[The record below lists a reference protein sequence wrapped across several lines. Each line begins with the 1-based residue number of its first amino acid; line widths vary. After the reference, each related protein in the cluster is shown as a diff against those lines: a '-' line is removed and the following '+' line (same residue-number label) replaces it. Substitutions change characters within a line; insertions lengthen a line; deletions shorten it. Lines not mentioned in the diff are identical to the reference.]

1 MQRTLASLVRSHR
14 PTPAPTPIHT
24 SSLPRSHVLARLAQR
39 HCAPAQQR
47 HSHALEVPKNDKNE
61 YRLLKLANGLQV
73 LLIRDPETD
82 RAGAAMDIGVGHL
95 DDPWDVPGCAHFCEH
110 LSFMGTKQFPKEN
123 DYQEFIQTHGGG
135 TNAYTATSNTN
146 YYFHIN
152 ASQLFP
158 ALERFAPFFHSP
170 LFSKDATMKE
180 IQAVDSEHKKNLQ
193 TDGWRLFQ
201 LSKSLARPGHVWT
214 KFGSGNAVSLGANV
228 NGGLDARDK
237 LIRWWEQSY
246 GAERM
251 GLCVYGRDP
260 LDELEARVAELFSP
274 VPNRNL
280 AGLPMYEEPAYG
292 PDQLGTLTCAKSVM
306 DFRSLDINW
315 NIPWQAPAYL
325 VKPADFLMHFLGH
338 EGPGS
343 LFAYLK
349 KKGWA
354 LGLSAGKHAA
364 GRGFMFFK
372 VGVQLTKE
380 GMDHYEDVAIAVY
393 KYIALLQ
400 SSPFPA
406 WMQEELIQISKINFD
421 FLEKQPAERVASF
434 VAAEITKPYPRDKLL
449 STHALARTW
458 DEQQVR
464 DVLAYL
470 TPRTSTL
477 MLVSQ
482 DMPAERLGNKEK
494 WYGTEYGQ
502 QRLPETFWARAEQNN
517 DIAELHLPERNA
529 FVPENL
535 TVDLDRPV
543 EKPAKRPQLIYS
555 SPVASVWHKKDDQ
568 FLVPKANVYID
579 LRSPVCNITP
589 RQGLKTRMFGELVR
603 DALNEYSYVASLA
616 GLYFGAGGHSDSFEI
631 NVEGYSDKLPVLVQT
646 VVERIKALRME
657 QERFDVLKQ
666 DLRETYANFDRDQPY
681 IQADWWLTHVMKDRL
696 WTNDVKLQELEAL
709 TLDEVESHAK
719 DLLSRM
725 NIQVLITGNLSE
737 EQALHMAKTVES
749 TLSPR
754 PLTAAEKIKDRAYLL
769 PHPSNSV
776 LQKDVPLE
784 DDPNSSLSYY
794 VQIDGEYTDVR
805 KRALLALFAHI
816 IHEPCFTELRTKEQL
831 GYIVFSQVFP
841 LAGTLGLRLAIQS
854 ERDPVYLESRVEVF
868 FDFMKTHLEEMSE
881 DEFQKLKAGLNEKRL
896 QKLKNLNEES
906 HRFLG
911 TIHSGY
917 MDFMRRFI
925 DAEETRK
932 LTKQDVID
940 FFMQHIHQSS
950 STRAKLSVHMRSKG
964 KGAAVPKFTMDAAKA
979 LLPTLKEHN
988 LPIQEDQYFALSTPE
1003 PPLSAVTEFMQGFM
1017 ASVQLP
1023 KDAAKEVMSALNK
1036 AARDHP
1042 AKAAPAADDVKL
1054 SADAV
1059 LIEDVP
1065 TFQAGLLQ
1073 SKAALPVPQIDLD
1086 IPAKNG
1092 TPNGTTTSKL

>member
-1 MQRTLASLVRSHR
+1 MAGNSSHTFSSPASARASSTVTYLPV
-14 PTPAPTPIHT
+14 PADGF
-24 SSLPRSHVLARLAQR
+24 LPSPL
-39 HCAPAQQR
+39 PGST
-47 HSHALEVPKNDKNE
+47 HSVFPSPQEQPQKDTNE
-61 YRLLKLANGLQV
+61 YRLLKLQNGLQV

-82 RAGAAMDIGVGHL
+82 RAGAAMDVGVGHL

-170 LFSKDATMKE
+170 LFSKSATQKE
-180 IQAVDSEHKKNLQ
+180 LQAVDSEHKKNLQ

-214 KFGSGNAVSLGANV
+214 KFGSGNATSLGANV
-228 NGGLDARDK
+228 NGGLDAREK
-237 LIRWWEQSY
+237 LIKWWERSY

-260 LDELEARVAELFSP
+260 LDEMERKVAELFAP
-274 VPNRNL
+274 VPNRGL

-292 PDQLGTLTCAKSVM
+292 PEQLGTLTCARSVM
-306 DFRSLDINW
+306 DFRNLDISW
-315 NIPWQAPAYL
+315 NIPWQAPHYL

-349 KKGWA
+349 KRGWA
-354 LGLSAGKHAA
+354 LGLSAGKHSA

-380 GMDHYEDVAIAVY
+380 GMEQYEDVAIAVY
-393 KYIALLQ
+393 KYIAMLK
-400 SSPFPA
+400 SSPLPA

-434 VAAEITKPYPRDKLL
+434 VSAEITKPYPRDKLL
-449 STHALARTW
+449 STHALPRTW
-458 DEQQVR
+458 DEQEVR
-464 DVLAYL
+464 EVLNYL
-470 TPRTSTL
+470 TPRNSTM

-482 DMPAERLGNKEK
+482 DMPAEKLGQKEH
-494 WYGTEYGQ
+494 WYGTEYGVH
-502 QRLPETFWARAEQNN
+502 RLPEAFWARAEQEN
-517 DIAELHLPERNA
+517 DISDLHLPDRNA

-535 TVDLDRPV
+535 KVDLEQPV
-543 EKPAKRPQLIYS
+543 AQPAKKPQLIYA
-555 SPVASVWHKKDDQ
+555 SPTASVWHKKDDQ
-568 FLVPKANVYID
+568 FLVPKANVYLD

-616 GLYFGAGGHSDSFEI
+616 GLYFGAGGHSDSLEL

-646 VVERIKALRME
+646 VIERIKGLKME
-657 QERFDVLKQ
+657 RERFDVLKQ
-666 DLRETYANFDRDQPY
+666 DLRESYANFDRDQPY
-681 IQADWWLTHVMKDRL
+681 IQADWWLSHVMKDRL

-709 TLDEVESHAK
+709 TLAEVESHAK

-725 NIQVLITGNLSE
+725 NIEVLITGNVSE
-737 EQALHMAKTVES
+737 EAALYMAKTVES

-754 PLTAAEKIKDRAYLL
+754 PLTAAEKMKDRAYLL

-794 VQIDGEYTDVR
+794 IQIDGEYTDIR
-805 KRALLALFAHI
+805 KRTLLALFAHI

-831 GYIVFSQVFP
+831 GYIVFSQSFP
-841 LAGTLGLRLAIQS
+841 LAGTLGLRIAIQS
-854 ERDPVYLESRVEVF
+854 ERDPLYLESRVEAF
-868 FDFMKTHLEEMSE
+868 FDFMNKHLDDMSQEEFE
-881 DEFQKLKAGLNEKRL
+881 KLKEGLNEKRL
-896 QKLKNLNEES
+896 QKLKNLSEEA

-932 LTKQDVID
+932 LTKQDVTD
-940 FFMQHIHQSS
+940 FFMEQIHHASP
-950 STRAKLSVHMRSKG
+950 TRAKLSVHMRSQHKRG
-964 KGAAVPKFTMDAAKA
+964 AVPKFTVDAAKA
-979 LLPTLKEHN
+979 LLPTLKEHK
-988 LPIQEDQYFALSTPE
+988 LPIQEDQYFALSAPE
-1003 PPLSAVTEFMQGFM
+1003 PPLSAVTEFMQGFL
-1017 ASVQLP
+1017 ASVQMP
-1023 KDAAKEVMSALNK
+1023 QDVVDKVMTALNK
-1036 AARDHP
+1036 AANDHP
-1042 AKAAPAADDVKL
+1042 AKAAAADDNVTL
-1054 SADAV
+1054 SANAV
-1059 LIEDVP
+1059 IIEDVP

-1073 SKAALPVPQIDLD
+1073 CKAAVPVQQAELD
-1086 IPAKNG
+1086 AHPAING
-1092 TPNGTTTSKL
+1092 HQNGTTSKL